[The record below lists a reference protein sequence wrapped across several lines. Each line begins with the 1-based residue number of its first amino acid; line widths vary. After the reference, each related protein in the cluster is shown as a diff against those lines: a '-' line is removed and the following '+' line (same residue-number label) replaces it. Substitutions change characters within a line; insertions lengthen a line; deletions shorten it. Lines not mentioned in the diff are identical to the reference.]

1 MYFLGLGIVLLLLK
15 WQEIGLVAE
24 WSWWTVLAPFALAV
38 VWWTWAD
45 WSGYTKRKAME
56 RDDERKLERINRHRA
71 ALGQKPKTA
80 PPPRRR

>member
-15 WQEIGLVAE
+15 WQEFGPVAE

-56 RDDERKLERINRHRA
+56 RDDQRKQDRINRHLEA
-71 ALGQKPKTA
+71 IGQKPREA
-80 PPPRRR
+80 RRR

>member
-1 MYFLGLGIVLLLLK
+1 MYFLGLGSVLLLRK
-15 WQEIGLVAE
+15 WQEIGPVAE

-56 RDDERKLERINRHRA
+56 RDDQRKQDRINRHLEA
-71 ALGQKPKTA
+71 IGQKPRDA
-80 PPPRRR
+80 RRR